1 LGNAVRKADYY
12 RVRAEAA
19 FALGGFPASV
29 ALPFLEAGTS
39 DTSAAVREAAIA
51 ALGSV
56 GGEKAQS
63 LALAAW
69 KRDSSY
75 AVRASAL
82 TALVRLDSAES
93 KEVVRAGLTTPSY
106 RNVIQTAA
114 ISAAAQ
120 VADSSIVDGLEKI
133 LGDQELAAVTLAT
146 LARRGDT
153 GALSALVR
161 HRDDRRLW
169 VRRWVLDAIEQEVDP
184 ATQ

>member
-1 LGNAVRKADYY
+1 
-12 RVRAEAA
+12 
-19 FALGGFPASV
+19 
-29 ALPFLEAGTS
+29 
-39 DTSAAVREAAIA
+39 
-51 ALGSV
+51 
-56 GGEKAQS
+56 
-63 LALAAW
+63 
-69 KRDSSY
+69 
-75 AVRASAL
+75 
-82 TALVRLDSAES
+82 
-93 KEVVRAGLTTPSY
+93 VRAGLTTPSY